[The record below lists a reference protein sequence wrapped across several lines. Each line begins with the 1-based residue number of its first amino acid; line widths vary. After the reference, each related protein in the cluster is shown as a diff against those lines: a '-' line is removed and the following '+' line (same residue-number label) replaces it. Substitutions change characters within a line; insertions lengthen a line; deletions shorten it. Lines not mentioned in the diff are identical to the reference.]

1 MSETQSPQ
9 TEVKEKKVGIG
20 AYISLIFAC
29 VFFSGVLTGNNWW
42 SVFDFTSLN
51 GTLGKVVGS
60 VSQTADGVQT
70 AMTTLRGK
78 GGSGAMDGFA
88 FAVTLIPTVMFALAM
103 VTVLEHYGALEAA
116 RKLLTPI
123 LRPLLGLPGSCGLAL
138 ITSLQSTDGA
148 AALTRQLKDAGEI
161 NEAETNIFCQ
171 FQYSADATITN
182 FLSSGAVL
190 FTLTAADGSLA
201 VPTSIG
207 VCLGL
212 ILVMKVVIANVMR
225 LLMIRSARKAA

>member
-9 TEVKEKKVGIG
+9 TEQEKVGID

-29 VFFSGVLTGNNWW
+29 IFFSGVLAGSNWW
-42 SVFDFTSLN
+42 SVFDFTTLN
-51 GTLGKVVGS
+51 GSLGKVVTA
-60 VSQTADGVQT
+60 VSQTADGVTT
-70 AMTTLRGK
+70 ALGNFRGK
-78 GGSGAMDGFA
+78 GGSGAMDGFV

-103 VTVLEHYGALEAA
+103 VTVLEHYGALKAA
-116 RKLLTPI
+116 RKMLTPV

-138 ITSLQSTDGA
+138 ITSLQSTDGG
-148 AALTRQLKDAGEI
+148 AALTRQLKDSGEL

-182 FLSSGAVL
+182 FLSSGAVI
-190 FTLTAADGSLA
+190 FTLTLADGTPA

-225 LLMIRSARKAA
+225 LLMIRSHKKAA

>member
-1 MSETQSPQ
+1 MSDTTTPQ
-9 TEVKEKKVGIG
+9 TKEKVGIG
-20 AYISLIFAC
+20 AYVSLIFAC
-29 VFFSGVLTGNNWW
+29 VFFSGVLACNHWW

-51 GTLGKVVGS
+51 GGFGKVVAS
-60 VSQTADGVQT
+60 VSQSADGVT
-70 AMTTLRGK
+70 AAFSNFRGK
-78 GGSGAMDGFA
+78 GGSGAVDGFV
-88 FAVTLIPTVMFALAM
+88 FALTLVPTVMFALAM
-103 VTVLEHYGALEAA
+103 ITVLEHYGALRAA
-116 RKLLTPI
+116 RVLLTPI

-148 AALTRQLKDAGEI
+148 AALTRQLKDAGEL
-161 NEAETNIFCQ
+161 NEAEVNIFCQ

-190 FTLTAADGSLA
+190 FTLTAADGKLA

-212 ILVMKVVIANVMR
+212 ILVMKFVIANVMR
-225 LLMIRSARKAA
+225 LLMIRSTKKAAK

>member
-60 VSQTADGVQT
+60 VSQTADGIQT

-190 FTLTAADGSLA
+190 FTLTAADGALA

-225 LLMIRSARKAA
+225 LLMIRSARKAV

>member
-1 MSETQSPQ
+1 
-9 TEVKEKKVGIG
+9 
-20 AYISLIFAC
+20 
-29 VFFSGVLTGNNWW
+29 
-42 SVFDFTSLN
+42 
-51 GTLGKVVGS
+51 
-60 VSQTADGVQT
+60 
-70 AMTTLRGK
+70 
-78 GGSGAMDGFA
+78 MDGFV

-103 VTVLEHYGALEAA
+103 VTVLEHYGALKAA
-116 RKLLTPI
+116 RKMLTPV

-138 ITSLQSTDGA
+138 ITSLQSTDGG
-148 AALTRQLKDAGEI
+148 AALTRQLKDAGEL

-182 FLSSGAVL
+182 FLSSGAVI
-190 FTLTAADGSLA
+190 FTLTLADGTPA

-225 LLMIRSARKAA
+225 LLMIRSHKKAA

>member
-60 VSQTADGVQT
+60 VSQTADGIQT

>member
-1 MSETQSPQ
+1 
-9 TEVKEKKVGIG
+9 
-20 AYISLIFAC
+20 
-29 VFFSGVLTGNNWW
+29 
-42 SVFDFTSLN
+42 
-51 GTLGKVVGS
+51 
-60 VSQTADGVQT
+60 
-70 AMTTLRGK
+70 MTTLRGK

-138 ITSLQSTDGA
+138 ITSLQSTDGG

-225 LLMIRSARKAA
+225 LLMIRSAKKAA

>member
-1 MSETQSPQ
+1 MPEES
-9 TEVKEKKVGIG
+9 
-20 AYISLIFAC
+20 
-29 VFFSGVLTGNNWW
+29 FFSGVLAGNHWW

-51 GTLGKVVGS
+51 GGFGKVVAS
-60 VSQTADGVQT
+60 VSQSADGVT
-70 AMTTLRGK
+70 AAFSNFRGK
-78 GGSGAMDGFA
+78 GGSGAVDGFV
-88 FAVTLIPTVMFALAM
+88 FALTLVPTVMFALAM
-103 VTVLEHYGALEAA
+103 ITVLEHYGALRAA
-116 RKLLTPI
+116 RVLLTPI

-148 AALTRQLKDAGEI
+148 AALTRQLKDAGEL
-161 NEAETNIFCQ
+161 NEAEVNIFCQ

-190 FTLTAADGSLA
+190 FTLTAADGKLA

-212 ILVMKVVIANVMR
+212 ILVMKFVIANVMR
-225 LLMIRSARKAA
+225 LLMIRSSKKAAK

>member
-1 MSETQSPQ
+1 MSEILSPQ
-9 TEVKEKKVGIG
+9 TAVKEKKVGIG
-20 AYISLIFAC
+20 AYLSLLFAC
-29 VFFSGVLTGNNWW
+29 IFFSGVLAGNNWW

-60 VSQTADGVQT
+60 VSQTADGIHT

-138 ITSLQSTDGA
+138 ITSLQSTDGG

-225 LLMIRSARKAA
+225 LLMIRSAKKAA